1 MSSLKHRL
9 FAVIWGAAFALLT
22 PAFGQSNVS
31 AALSGLVTD
40 NAGKPLV
47 GAKITT
53 LHVPTGTT
61 YTAETGSTGRFNI
74 SGLQPGGPYTIT
86 ADATGFRST
95 IQQGITAQLGET
107 IDASLRLPPADVV
120 VMDKFEVTAD
130 ANDLDSASTG
140 AGSVLDSN
148 KLSTSPTVSR
158 SFADMVRTNPFVQ
171 LRSVLVTRQMPAISA
186 VGQNNRFN
194 SVQVDGARINDQFG
208 LNGSGLQSFGNPISL
223 DALEQMS
230 VAISPYDPDHSGFTG
245 VSINAVT
252 KSGTNQFHGSGYY
265 YYTNDDMQGPD
276 VFGTGRTLR
285 AKLLQKTYGYTAGGP
300 IIKNHLFFFANY
312 EKYSSISSDTA
323 TVDPTATAAGTSDL
337 ARVLARAAAI
347 NTLTGKGY
355 NFGKFDGRTAALKQA
370 DTKKLIKLDWNA
382 TSTQRFS
389 VRYTK
394 VNGELPQAGKYS
406 QGNTLNPLSSV
417 GFSVATTNIA
427 GLNSNGYNQVRNEET
442 VAAQLFSQWTSRFKT
457 ELQWSKNRYNQAT
470 PVTSTLPEIRIFGF
484 SGLNKSGAT
493 VNANGVLVMG
503 TEQNRQGNFVS
514 VETSSQRANAQY
526 TLSNL
531 HFAAGYDREK
541 SKFVN
546 LFRSSSYG
554 MFDFANVTAFEND
567 VIQNYLRSTYL
578 KGTAKDESSDFA
590 VNGVYGQMN
599 WSPNAR
605 FSTMVGLRYDWFETG
620 ARPPLNAASNPNA
633 ATDFVGIF
641 GLRNDGSVDGSNLIS
656 PRFNFN
662 LSLDSE
668 RKVQVRGGIGH
679 FTGRIPWVIM
689 SNSFGNSGVGRST
702 TRTGVTSLVNYLSG
716 VVDPVNPQNTFD
728 INNPIG
734 TTTSAA
740 VGIPGINLATDKLKP
755 PSVWRSNL
763 AFDRKLSFWSS
774 NFTIEAIHTKAAQAL
789 FIRNFNLKPRI
800 VGSDGRQV
808 FSGSTTSG
816 PQRPEF
822 GDVLATT
829 NIKMGFSTYVSATLA
844 GKIKDKWAYNVSY
857 TRGRAIDAIPL
868 GETVASSQFTRNP
881 VFNQNVPTLARSA
894 FEVANRIQSTLSREF
909 RFRPGYKSTISL
921 YYEGKTGNPY
931 SVVYANDANADGTS
945 ANDLVYVP
953 NGMSD
958 PVIVASIAN
967 GLSTTVAQNIVNY
980 ADNSILTTYR
990 GQVAPRYGF
999 TMPWVNR
1006 LDLHL
1011 AQEIPIY
1018 KPATFEIFADF
1029 VNFGSWFS
1037 KKTFGYME
1045 TIQGTGDNDLFA
1057 TTTFGSAAYNVAG
1070 QLLVGTAGTGGTVTP
1085 LASFTRP
1092 TEPTPDNNQTRWRIQ
1107 LGGRLKF

>member
-1 MSSLKHRL
+1 MSSLKNRL
-9 FAVIWGAAFALLT
+9 FVAFWVTALALVS
-22 PAFGQSNVS
+22 PVFAQSNVS
-31 AALSGLVTD
+31 AAMSGLVTD
-40 NAGKPLV
+40 AAGKPLT
-47 GAKITT
+47 GAKITV

-61 YTAETGSTGRFNI
+61 YMAETGATGRFNI
-74 SGLQPGGPYTIT
+74 SGLQAGGPYTIT

-95 IQQGITAQLGET
+95 IEQGITAQLGET
-107 IDASLRLPPADVV
+107 IDASLKLPAADVV
-120 VMDKFEVTAD
+120 VMDKFEVVGEQ
-130 ANDLDSASTG
+130 NDLDAASTG

-223 DALEQMS
+223 DALEQMN

-276 VFGTGRTLR
+276 VFGSGRTLR

-300 IIKNHLFFFANY
+300 IIQNHLFFFANF
-312 EKYSSISSDTA
+312 EQYSSITSDTG
-323 TVDPTATAAGTSDL
+323 TVDPTATAAGASDL
-337 ARVLARAAAI
+337 ARVLARAAAL
-347 NTLTGKGY
+347 NTITGKKY
-355 NFGKFDGRTAALKQA
+355 NFGTFDGRTAALKQA
-370 DTKKLIKLDWNA
+370 DTKKLFKLDWNA
-382 TSTQRFS
+382 TATQRFS

-394 VNGELPQAGKYS
+394 VAGQLPQAGKYS
-406 QGNTLNPLSSV
+406 QTTTLNPLSTAN

-457 ELQWSKNRYNQAT
+457 ELQWSKNRYTQAT
-470 PVTSTLPEIRIFGF
+470 PVNSILPEIHIFGF
-484 SGLNKSGAT
+484 SGLNKSGTA
-493 VNANGVLVMG
+493 VNANGVLVLG
-503 TEQNRQGNFVS
+503 TESNRHGNFVA
-514 VETSSQRANAQY
+514 VNTSSQRANAQY

-531 HFAAGYDREK
+531 HFSVGYDKEK
-541 SKFVN
+541 STFVN

-554 MFDFANVTAFEND
+554 VFDFANVTAFEND
-567 VIQNYLRSTYL
+567 TVQNYLRSTYL
-578 KGTAKDESSDFA
+578 KGTSDRESSDFT
-590 VNGVYGQMN
+590 VSGLYGQMN
-599 WSPNAR
+599 WSPTAR
-605 FSTMVGLRYDWFETG
+605 FSAMLGLRYDWFG
-620 ARPPLNAASNPNA
+620 ADKRPPLNAASNPNA
-633 ATDFVGIF
+633 ATDFVGVF
-641 GLRNDGSVDGSNLIS
+641 GLRNDGSVDGSTLVS

-662 LSLDSE
+662 YALDEARSM
-668 RKVQVRGGIGH
+668 QLRGGVGH

-702 TRTGVTSLVNYLSG
+702 IRTGVTSLVTYLSG
-716 VVDPVNPQNTFD
+716 VTDAANPQNTFD
-728 INNPIG
+728 LNNPIG
-734 TTTSAA
+734 TTASAA
-740 VGIPGINLATDKLKP
+740 VGVPSLNLATDKLKP
-755 PSVWRSNL
+755 PAVWRGNL
-763 AFDRKLSFWSS
+763 AFEKKLPFWGST
-774 NFTIEAIHTKAAQAL
+774 FTLEGIHTKASEAL
-789 FIRNFNLKPRI
+789 YIRNFNLKPKF

-808 FSGSTTSG
+808 FSGSTTSA
-816 PQRPEF
+816 PLHPEF

-829 NIKMGFSTYVSATLA
+829 NIQMGYSTYVSAGLKGA
-844 GKIKDKWAYNVSY
+844 IKGKWAYDVTY
-857 TRGRAIDAIPL
+857 TRGKARDAIPL
-868 GETVASSQFTRNP
+868 GETVAFSQFTRNP
-881 VFNQNVPTLARSA
+881 VFNQNTPVLARSA
-894 FEVANRIQSTLSREF
+894 FEVASRIQASLTRDF
-909 RFRPGYKSTISL
+909 KPFKGYKSTVSL
-921 YYEGKTGNPY
+921 YYEGKTGNPF
-931 SVVYANDANADGTS
+931 SVVYSGDANGDGTS
-945 ANDLVYVP
+945 ANDVVYVP
-953 NGMSD
+953 NGITD
-958 PVIVASIAN
+958 PVMVASIAN
-967 GLSTTVAQNIVNY
+967 GMSATVAQQIVDY
-980 ADNSILTTYR
+980 ADSSMLTPFK
-990 GQVAPRYGF
+990 GQIVPRYGL

-1018 KPATFEIFADF
+1018 KPAYFEVFADF

-1057 TTTFGSAAYNVAG
+1057 NTTFGNATYLASG
-1070 QLLVGTAGTGGTVTP
+1070 QLVMTGT
-1085 LASFTRP
+1085 SFTRP
-1092 TEPTPDNNQTRWRIQ
+1092 VEATPDNNQTRWRIQ